1 MEQCDEREGSRTCS
15 LDMLTMLAGQSKI
28 ERSQKLYIKVLH
40 ICIQECSGVV
50 SRQTNRGK

>member
-15 LDMLTMLAGQSKI
+15 LDMLTMLTGQSKI